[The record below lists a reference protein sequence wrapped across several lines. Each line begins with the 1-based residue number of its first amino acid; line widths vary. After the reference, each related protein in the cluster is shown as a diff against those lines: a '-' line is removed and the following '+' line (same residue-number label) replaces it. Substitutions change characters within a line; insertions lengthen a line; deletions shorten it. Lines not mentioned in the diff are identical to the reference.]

1 MKNVG
6 PQVLLFLTSVV
17 MVFGQS
23 SGTSASG
30 GDSNMATGWR
40 GILSIDYKE
49 KNFIVPYS
57 RIVSVSQHE
66 FLIDGGVV
74 VREVTV
80 DTSGQV
86 VARFYY
92 LETAIANS
100 SLESAKTLTEM
111 IKDSFAK
118 PVSPGGGMTPPVIKH
133 YPVATH
139 AKTVE
144 FSVSD
149 REHLKMIFE
158 YITRKWLTENGRG
171 DAEVLRIP

>member
-1 MKNVG
+1 MKNIYLCG
-6 PQVLLFLTSVV
+6 LILLTSLGTA
-17 MVFGQS
+17 FGQN

-30 GDSNMATGWR
+30 GDSGMESGWR
-40 GILSIDYKE
+40 GILSIDYKQ

-80 DTSGQV
+80 DTAGQV
-86 VARFYY
+86 VARFYH
-92 LETAIANS
+92 LETNIANS
-100 SLESAKTLTEM
+100 SLEAAKNLTELV
-111 IKDSFAK
+111 KDSFAQK
-118 PVSPGGGMTPPVIKH
+118 VAPGGGTSAPVIKH
-133 YPVATH
+133 YPAATH

-144 FSVSD
+144 FSVAD
-149 REHLKMIFE
+149 KEHLQLIFE

-171 DAEVLRIP
+171 DAEVLRVR